1 MSTRRS
7 FFHQAGLGL
16 AAAAGVPALFAG
28 SARAQ
33 AASAPAGGAKETF
46 RLGIA
51 GYSFHKFKL
60 DPALEMVKKV
70 DVRFLCI
77 KDFHLPLASTDAE
90 IAAFH
95 EKLKGFDVI
104 GYAVGPI
111 YMGSEKAVDEAFEYA
126 KRAGVKLI
134 VGVPHKEI
142 DKKKV
147 ESPEL
152 LKYVEG
158 KVKAYDMKYAIHNHG
173 PDNLPYANAEAIMG
187 YIGDLDPRIGICLD
201 IGHELRT
208 GVCPIASMEK
218 YAARVHDIHIKNV
231 NAADKSGKGVELPRG
246 LIDIPAFVR
255 VLRKVGYAGMC
266 SLEYEK
272 DAESPLAGI
281 AESIGYFRGVV
292 DATR

>member
-7 FFHQAGLGL
+7 FFQQAGVGL
-16 AAAAGVPALFAG
+16 AAAAGVPALLAG
-28 SARAQ
+28 ATRVG
-33 AASAPAGGAKETF
+33 AATPAGGARETF
-46 RLGIA
+46 RIGIA

-60 DPALEMVKKV
+60 EPALEMVKKV

-77 KDFHLPLASTDAE
+77 KDFHLPLTSTEAE

-95 EKLKGFDVI
+95 EKLKSFDVT

-111 YMGSEKAVDEAFEYA
+111 YMGSEKAVDEAFDYA
-126 KRAGVKLI
+126 KRVGVKLV
-134 VGVPHKEI
+134 VGVPYGESG
-142 DKKKV
+142 KKKV

-152 LKYVEG
+152 IKYVEG

-173 PDNLPYANAEAIMG
+173 PDNIPYANAESIMG
-187 YIGDLDPRIGICLD
+187 YIEDLDPRMGMCLD

-218 YAARVHDIHIKNV
+218 YAARVHDIHVKNV
-231 NAADKSGKGVELPRG
+231 TAADKSGKGIEMPRG

-272 DAESPLAGI
+272 DAENPIAGI
-281 AESIGYFRGVV
+281 AESVGYFRGVV

>member
-7 FFHQAGLGL
+7 FFQQAGVGL

-28 SARAQ
+28 ATQARA
-33 AASAPAGGAKETF
+33 AAPVGGAKDAF

-51 GYSFHKFKL
+51 GYSFHKFKI

-77 KDFHLPLASTDAE
+77 KDFHLALTSADAE

-95 EKLKGFDVI
+95 EKLKSFDVT

-111 YMGSEKAVDEAFEYA
+111 YMGTEKAVDEAFEYA
-126 KRAGVKLI
+126 KRVGVKLI
-134 VGVPHKEI
+134 VGVPYKEV

-147 ESPEL
+147 ESAEL
-152 LKYVEG
+152 IRYVEG

-187 YIGDLDPRIGICLD
+187 YIKDLDPRIGMCLD

-218 YAARVHDIHIKNV
+218 YAARVHDIHLKNV
-231 NAADKSGKGVELPRG
+231 NAADKSGKGVEMPRG

-272 DAESPLAGI
+272 DTESPLAGI

-292 DATR
+292 DGTR